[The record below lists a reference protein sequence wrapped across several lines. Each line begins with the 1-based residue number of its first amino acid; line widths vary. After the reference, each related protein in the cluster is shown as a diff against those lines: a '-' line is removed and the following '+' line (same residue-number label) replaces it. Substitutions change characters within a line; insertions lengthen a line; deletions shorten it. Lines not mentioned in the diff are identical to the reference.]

1 MTSAPITGKVGAYVL
16 GPPLLEGKETYIG
29 WRQEGG
35 GEAFVLKAY
44 TRGAVSAQRR
54 AEREW
59 EIASRLGDGIH
70 LPRAIER
77 AEDSDRSWLVFEVL
91 PGLSLRELLSREG
104 AQEAKTVRLLG
115 TSLAR
120 ALAVL
125 HAHGLAHADISPSNC
140 IVMDSGEVGLCDFGE
155 ATDGTDV
162 DETLAFTP
170 GYCAPERMQGRTTPQ
185 SDLYSLGAVLY
196 EAWTGRRPDEGP
208 PRDWPARC
216 DDLALRR
223 LITRCMHPVPAF
235 RPRSDEVAQQ
245 LARPPRWLEWRPS
258 AVLVGLLCVA
268 VLLLAVDFIADEG
281 GFVLDHD
288 RDWTAVVRATGPVQ
302 YYLAVPAKDPWFTT
316 GLNLEPDDTIL
327 IQASGEAGYSPDLH
341 SRVGPEGDPDNFDD
355 QALMPS
361 APVGALIGRIGQDGE
376 PFLVGRE
383 LRLTVES
390 GGILFLSMNDRAG
403 VAGFHDNEGR
413 WSVYIQRP
421 AP

>member
-1 MTSAPITGKVGAYVL
+1 MTSAPFTGKVGSYVL

-35 GEAFVLKAY
+35 EEAFVLKAY
-44 TRGAVSAQRR
+44 ARGAVSAQRR

-77 AEDSDRSWLVFEVL
+77 ADDHDRSWLVFEVL
-91 PGLSLRELLSREG
+91 PGSSLRELLNREG
-104 AQEAKTVRLLG
+104 PRDAQTVRLMG
-115 TSLAR
+115 ATLAR
-120 ALAVL
+120 ALSVL

-170 GYCAPERMQGRTTPQ
+170 GYCAPERMQGRTTTH

-196 EAWTGRRPDEGP
+196 EAWTGRRPDEGFP
-208 PRDWPARC
+208 SDWPGRC

-223 LITRCMHPVPAF
+223 LITRCMHPVPAV
-235 RPRSDEVAQQ
+235 RPPADEVASL
-245 LARPPRWLEWRPS
+245 LARYPRWLEWRRG
-258 AVLVGLLCVA
+258 AIGAGLLCAA
-268 VLLLAVDFIADEG
+268 VLLVAADLTSGEG
-281 GFVLDHD
+281 EFVLDHG

-302 YYLAVPAKDPWFTT
+302 YYLTVPAKDPWFTS

-327 IQASGEAGYSPDLH
+327 IQASGEAGYTPDIH

-361 APVGALIGRIGQDGE
+361 APVGALIGRIGQNGE

-390 GGILFLSMNDRAG
+390 SGVLFLSMNDRTG

-413 WSVYIQRP
+413 WSVYVQRP